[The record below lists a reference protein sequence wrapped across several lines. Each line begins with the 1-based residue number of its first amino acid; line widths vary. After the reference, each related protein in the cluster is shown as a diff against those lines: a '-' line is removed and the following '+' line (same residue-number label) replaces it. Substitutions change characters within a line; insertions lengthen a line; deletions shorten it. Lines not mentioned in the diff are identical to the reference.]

1 MKIKVIKTERDWEI
15 MNLIVD
21 FNYLAQ
27 ITKSILKDKKVDRD
41 WVRANQAEMKKILK
55 KIRKLELEED
65 LNLSVPMKDL
75 KVQFNQLARIN
86 KRLGTNK
93 ELTYRQNAMFTDNLL
108 TLLNLLLKIVELSDY
123 DDQTKK

>member
-123 DDQTKK
+123 DD